1 MTRTGPWSRRAAP
14 TDVWRT
20 RLAVL
25 ICAGLAGSCADP
37 SPKKTEKPIAA
48 GPAYYAPVDIAALP
62 GWEGDA
68 LDRFIEAF
76 AISCTRLAAMPD
88 SREITPRKVAGTAG
102 QWKPVC
108 TRAARLTAKPSR
120 TDVRAFVASAF
131 KAYRVI
137 GASGDTGK
145 FTGYYEIELNGSEAP
160 SRTHSMPVYAPP
172 PDLVM
177 APLGAFAKDLT
188 GRRISGRA
196 KAGRLIP
203 YDTRK
208 TIEAEGWARRAKAK
222 IMFFGDPVDV
232 FFLHVQGSGVV
243 RFPDGRRR
251 RVGYAADN
259 GHKFIGIGRL
269 LLDRKLIPPSEASA
283 QGVRKWLRQNPR
295 RALSLM
301 AENPRYIFFRFVDGP
316 GPLGA
321 MGVPLTPGR
330 SLAVDPR
337 SIPLGAPVWLDTS
350 WPADRKRP
358 FRRLMVAQDTGGAIK
373 GAVRG
378 DVYWGTG
385 EAALARAGRMNQP
398 GRFFVLI
405 PKEIPV
411 DIKPP
416 PDPAS

>member
-1 MTRTGPWSRRAAP
+1 MTRTGAWSKRAAP
-14 TDVWRT
+14 NEAWLK
-20 RLAVL
+20 RLAFL
-25 ICAGLAGSCADP
+25 ICAGLVGSCADP
-37 SPKKTEKPIAA
+37 PPKTPKTPSTA
-48 GPAYYAPVDIAALP
+48 GPAYYAPVELASLP
-62 GWEGDA
+62 GWETDT
-68 LDRFIEAF
+68 LDRFAEAF
-76 AISCTRLAAMPD
+76 GKSCARLIALPD
-88 SREITPRKVAGTAG
+88 ARKITPGGVAGTAG
-102 QWKPVC
+102 QWKPSC
-108 TRAARLTAKPSR
+108 RKAAALGAKPS
-120 TDVRAFVASAF
+120 TAAVRAFVASRF
-131 KAYRVI
+131 KAYRVFSP
-137 GASGDTGK
+137 AGDTGK
-145 FTGYYEIELNGSEAP
+145 FTGYYEIELNGSFGPGRALNAP
-160 SRTHSMPVYAPP
+160 AYARP

-177 APLGAFAKDLT
+177 APLGAFAKDLA
-188 GRRISGRA
+188 GRRVSGRV
-196 KAGRLIP
+196 KIGRLVP

-208 TIEAEGWARRAKAK
+208 TIEAADWAARIKARAL
-222 IMFFGDPVDV
+222 FFGDPVDV

-243 RFPDGRRR
+243 RFPDGSRR

-269 LLDRKLIPPSEASA
+269 LLDRKLIPRSEASA

-295 RALSLM
+295 RAIALM
-301 AENPRYIFFRFVDGP
+301 AENPRYIFFRFIDGA

-321 MGVPLTPGR
+321 MGAPLTPGR

-398 GRFFVLI
+398 GRFFLLI